1 MKVMTD
7 QSNASYGRLH
17 VWGLTVA
24 SGAAALLMGLLALP
38 LHLLKHVHEMR
49 EPMMRGPMG
58 TPPGMGYPPQGM
70 MQPHTWHAGGEIGLL
85 VVGLILL
92 AVWGGIAGAVVAA
105 VYNALLPK
113 SKG

>member
-1 MKVMTD
+1 L
-7 QSNASYGRLH
+7 ARLH

-24 SGAAALLMGLLALP
+24 SGVAALLMGLLALP
-38 LHLLKHVHEMR
+38 LHLLKLHGLMT
-49 EPMMRGPMG
+49 RGPMG

-70 MQPHTWHAGGEIGLL
+70 MQPHAWHAGGGIGLL
-85 VVGLILL
+85 VLGLILL

-113 SKG
+113 SKA